1 MIGSR
6 VGADLPL
13 RDCMADPPRISIVI
27 PVHNEQDDVAE
38 LTAQLKQVLTS
49 SYEIIFVDD
58 GSTDDT
64 WSRLVSL
71 HEPGIVR
78 LVRFRRNFGKTP
90 ALMAGF
96 AAARGEIVF
105 TMDGDLQDDPHE
117 IPRFL
122 AALDQGFDL
131 VTGWKKTRHDP
142 AHKVVASRFFNGVVR
157 LTTGL
162 SLHDINCG
170 FKAYRGEL
178 ARSLDIYG
186 EQHRFIPVLA
196 AAQGYRVGEIEVEH
210 HARRHGRS
218 KYGFSRLFKGFFDLV
233 TVLLITRFAERPS
246 HAFGFG
252 AIVFAVA
259 AALCSIAALLLPYSW
274 LLLKA
279 GVLWAGVII
288 LLAAGWVAE
297 IALYNAPGTRRR
309 TEGLIEEQLD

>member
-1 MIGSR
+1 
-6 VGADLPL
+6 
-13 RDCMADPPRISIVI
+13 MAEAPRISIVV

-38 LTAQLKQVLTS
+38 LAALLKQVLGG
-49 SYEIIFVDD
+49 SYEILFVDD
-58 GSTDDT
+58 GSTDET
-64 WSRLVSL
+64 WQRLVAL
-71 HEPGIVR
+71 HEPGRVR
-78 LVRFRRNFGKTP
+78 LLRFRRNFGKTA
-90 ALMAGF
+90 ALRAGL
-96 AAARGEIVF
+96 AVTRGEVVF
-105 TMDGDLQDDPHE
+105 TMDGDLQDDPRE

-122 AALDQGFDL
+122 AALDQGYDL

-142 AHKVVASRFFNGVVR
+142 AHKIVASRLFNAVVR

-162 SLHDINCG
+162 SLHDVNCG
-170 FKAYRGEL
+170 FKAFRGEL

-196 AAQGYRVGEIEVEH
+196 AARGFRVGEIEVEH

-246 HAFGFG
+246 HAFGFAALAFG
-252 AIVFAVA
+252 AGATLCSA
-259 AALCSIAALLLPYSW
+259 AAFLLPYPW

-279 GVLWAGVII
+279 GVLWVGVIV

-297 IALYNAPGTRRR
+297 SCLFHASATHRPAG
-309 TEGLIEEQLD
+309 GLIEEQLD

>member
-1 MIGSR
+1 
-6 VGADLPL
+6 
-13 RDCMADPPRISIVI
+13 MAESPRISIVI

-38 LTAQLKQVLTS
+38 LAALLKQVLGD

-58 GSTDDT
+58 GSTDAT
-64 WSRLVSL
+64 WKRLVAL
-71 HEPGIVR
+71 HEPGRIR

-96 AAARGEIVF
+96 ALTRADVVF
-105 TMDGDLQDDPHE
+105 TMDGDLQDDPRE

-122 AALDQGFDL
+122 AELERGYDL

-142 AHKVVASRFFNGVVR
+142 AHKVVASRLFNAVVR

-162 SLHDINCG
+162 ALHDINCG
-170 FKAYRGEL
+170 FKAFRGEL

-196 AAQGYRVGEIEVEH
+196 AARGFRVGEIEVEH
-210 HARRHGRS
+210 HARRHGKS

-233 TVLLITRFAERPS
+233 TILLITRFAERPS
-246 HAFGFG
+246 HAFGFAALACG
-252 AIVFAVA
+252 LA
-259 AALCSIAALLLPYSW
+259 AALCSVAWLALPYSW

-279 GVLWAGVII
+279 AVLWVVAIV
-288 LLAAGWVAE
+288 LLAAGWVTE
-297 IALYNAPGTRRR
+297 TILYHAPAPRRAAAGR
-309 TEGLIEEQLD
+309 IEEQLD

>member
-1 MIGSR
+1 
-6 VGADLPL
+6 
-13 RDCMADPPRISIVI
+13 MAESIRISVVI
-27 PVHNEQDDVAE
+27 PVHNEQDDVAK
-38 LTAQLKQVLTS
+38 LAGLLKEVLGK
-49 SYEIIFVDD
+49 SYEILFIDD
-58 GSTDDT
+58 GSTDAT
-64 WSRLVSL
+64 WHRLRAI
-71 HEPGIVR
+71 HEPGRVR
-78 LVRFRRNFGKTP
+78 LLRFRRNFGKTA

-96 AAARGEIVF
+96 GATRGAIVF

-122 AALDQGFDL
+122 AGLDEGYDL

-142 AHKVVASRFFNGVVR
+142 WHKVVASRFFNTVVR

-170 FKAYRGEL
+170 FKAYRGDL

-196 AAQGYRVGEIEVEH
+196 AARGYRIGEIEVAH

-246 HAFGFG
+246 HAFGFAALVFALAAMLCSAGWLLFPSPWLLAKTAVLSIG
-252 AIVFAVA
+252 AIV
-259 AALCSIAALLLPYSW
+259 
-274 LLLKA
+274 
-279 GVLWAGVII
+279 

-297 IALYNAPGTRRR
+297 VALHLAPRQGRRASY
-309 TEGLIEEQLD
+309 LIEEQLD